1 MKGQVMIGYS
11 GEGSPRYIDVE
22 TSVSDS
28 RVLSRDWWLFQYSAR
43 HLKIAEEKSE
53 EFSGKVSE
61 ALKWLLSFHEKTSKE
76 EFSNHNLYFDDLALL
91 ERALISQVHK
101 KLGYQEDQDIHNII
115 AQQKHIV
122 FIEAL
127 HVSEGIPEGELIEL
141 QMIHSIANRYGFLFS
156 SLTKELD
163 DLENWDVFIAHKD
176 EGVRKLEKLQDYVF
190 QKKGA
195 CPKGF
200 EIIPYG
206 TSETP
211 EKDYNLLIYLNVKK
225 PFSAYKSEI
234 TSLWKSYEKE
244 LDLYLEPHKKAL
256 GKNFK
261 GKRKKL
267 VSSFDLGETQVVR
280 ISERYD
286 VAIYVDKR
294 QCSSLDYVLEVSR
307 LQRFWTRMYVGLEK
321 NINLTSKIEQPSDK
335 EIKEYSLNTRK
346 WKQAVSYSEG
356 LIEKQKNPDIDNIR
370 RTIGLFVWD
379 CSRYGETRN
388 SVIEE
393 LIHSLTDSH
402 PEILDVYK
410 NGYASL
416 GGSYEDFNVV
426 RLEMHKDVK
435 VADKCIERT
444 EFLSHEDVKTM
455 Y

>member
-1 MKGQVMIGYS
+1 MKGQIIVEHL
-11 GEGSPRYIDVE
+11 GEGRVRYIDVE

-28 RVLSRDWWLFQYSAR
+28 RVLSKDWWLFQYSER
-43 HLKIAEEKSE
+43 HLRIRKEQNE
-53 EFSGKVSE
+53 EFGDKVNA
-61 ALKWLLSFHEKTSKE
+61 ALNWLLNCHEKMSKE
-76 EFSNHNLYFDDLALL
+76 ELYFDDLALF
-91 ERALISQVHK
+91 ERALISRVHK
-101 KLGYQEDQDIHNII
+101 KLGCQEDQDIHNII
-115 AQQKHIV
+115 AQHKHIV

-127 HVSEGIPEGELIEL
+127 YVSESIPEGELVEL

-156 SLTKELD
+156 SLTREMD
-163 DLENWDVFIAHKD
+163 DLESWSVFIADKD
-176 EGVRKLEKLQDYVF
+176 EGVCKLKKLQDYVF

-206 TSETP
+206 TNESP
-211 EKDYNLLIYLNVKK
+211 GKDYNLLIYLNVKK

-234 TSLWKSYEKE
+234 TSLWKSYEKD

-256 GKNFK
+256 GKHFK

-267 VSSFDLGETQVVR
+267 VSSFDPGETQVIR
-280 ISERYD
+280 SSEQYD
-286 VAIYVDKR
+286 VALYIDKR
-294 QCSSLDYVLEVSR
+294 QCSSLDYVLEISR
-307 LQRFWTRMYVGLEK
+307 LQRFWTRMYVGLEEK
-321 NINLTSKIEQPSDK
+321 INLDLKIEQLSAK
-335 EIKEYSLNTRK
+335 EIKEHLLNTRK

-356 LIEKQKNPDIDNIR
+356 LIEKQKNLDIDNIR

-379 CSRYGETRN
+379 YSRYGETKN

-393 LIHSLTDSH
+393 LIHSLTESH

-410 NGYASL
+410 SGYASL

-435 VADKCIERT
+435 VADKCIEMT
-444 EFLSHEDVKTM
+444 EFLSHEDVKTL